1 MSNNIKVYSFASVGQ
16 KQQEIIFNNN
26 IVASNPIG
34 FSTPVRLGSSDGG
47 TFSMHTD
54 LLKQIR
60 DNFRNMIATN
70 HGDRLMFRDFGAN
83 LRPLIFELGNE
94 RIDEVAINNI
104 ATTTRKYMP
113 FVSLETFET
122 ENLGNSD
129 GFGNATVKV
138 RVIFSVPSLNSSRQM
153 VELLIRAGG

>member
-1 MSNNIKVYSFASVGQ
+1 MSNNRKVYSFASVGQ
-16 KQQEIIFNNN
+16 TQQEVISNNTV
-26 IVASNPIG
+26 VASNPIG

-60 DNFRNMIATN
+60 DNFRNMVATN
-70 HGDRLMFRDFGAN
+70 HGDRLMLRDFGAN
-83 LRPLIFELGNE
+83 LRPLVFELGNE

-122 ENLGNSD
+122 ENLGND

-138 RVIFSVPSLNSSRQM
+138 RVAFSVPSLNSSRQM